1 MELLLIAL
9 AAILGLPIA
18 LGVLYIGTKLVTVA
32 IIRGRFI
39 AERMNRKEI
48 TNDVQR

>member
-1 MELLLIAL
+1 MSSWQIAL
-9 AAILGLPIA
+9 AAIMGIPIG
-18 LGVLYIGTKLVTVA
+18 LGVVYYVAKLVTIA

-39 AERMNRKEI
+39 AERMNRKDI